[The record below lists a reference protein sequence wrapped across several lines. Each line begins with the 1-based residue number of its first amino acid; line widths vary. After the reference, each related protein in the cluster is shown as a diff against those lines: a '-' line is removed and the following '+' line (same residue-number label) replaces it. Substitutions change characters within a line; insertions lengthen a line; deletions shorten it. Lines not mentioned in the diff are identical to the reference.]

1 MIQGKHWTALF
12 SHTGT
17 EIVKLSRR
25 LGRTPDVIITNKPP
39 GSDDI
44 HEGIQ
49 ENIYL
54 PNRPNKIDYR
64 GVLQADSVIT
74 LHGWMRIIPPEI
86 CEEYEIYNLHPGLIT
101 KYPELKGAD
110 PQKKVAEAEDGTYEE
125 IGCVIHRVTAGVD
138 EGPILSYNS
147 VRNVFHGESTIS
159 CRLHDMATE
168 LWLDTLNHNHD
179 NA

>member
-39 GSDDI
+39 GCDDI

-49 ENIYL
+49 ENVYL
-54 PNRPNKIDYR
+54 PNKPNKIDYR
-64 GVLQADSVIT
+64 GVLQPDSVIT

-179 NA
+179 NT